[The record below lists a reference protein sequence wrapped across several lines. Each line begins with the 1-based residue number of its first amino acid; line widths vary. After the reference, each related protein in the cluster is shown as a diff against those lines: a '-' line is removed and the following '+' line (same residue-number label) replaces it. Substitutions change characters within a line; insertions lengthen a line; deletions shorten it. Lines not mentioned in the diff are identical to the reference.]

1 MAYGGPA
8 GEAGVSESRELTLL
22 FLESFHPFLC
32 EATNRWLPLPL
43 TEQEGGLGQQLLA
56 EADAVVTTAKAARN
70 AILRKWAKDILAR
83 LLEDEI
89 THSRAAWFLSGQFG
103 GSARWITWH
112 GGVHGTFQLTP
123 LEFRDSLRL
132 LFLLPPLEPTI
143 GYHRYCDCN
152 VNVDAEP
159 LHVLDCVASLHKY
172 NRRRHDAFVRALV
185 TYITQCLGSQQLQVE
200 VETFLDTGDSTGSRV
215 KADIVVHHGNTRY
228 VLDVTICEPG
238 APSYRGQG
246 SMTQVCAAASYR
258 ETAKRQQYLR
268 VPRLGLQVTPGPR
281 PATRPPLPFIPFAV
295 EATGRLGF
303 AASHF
308 IDWLCKGIH
317 YTARSYFLDRMASV
331 LAKYNVA
338 MLHRSRGSVSYRD

>member
-1 MAYGGPA
+1 MLGTPVGFGDYEQRKSVELLTKKLDSLPALRTINPHCAIRLLDRCVNQRVQYLSRTSEFEGARYIFRYHFDQKIDEFLANILGEVAPPPLPPPAPGEVPPPLPPAIPGNIGVHRTLPRKLGGPGIMAYGGPA

-70 AILRKWAKDILAR
+70 AILRKWANDIHAR
-83 LLEDEI
+83 LLEDET

-112 GGVHGTFQLTP
+112 GGLHGTFRLTP

-132 LFLLPPLEPTI
+132 LFVLPPLELTI

-152 VNVDAEP
+152 VDVDAEP

-172 NRRRHDAFVRALV
+172 NRRRYDAVVRALV
-185 TYITQCLGSQQLQVE
+185 TYITQCLGS
-200 VETFLDTGDSTGSRV
+200 
-215 KADIVVHHGNTRY
+215 
-228 VLDVTICEPG
+228 
-238 APSYRGQG
+238 
-246 SMTQVCAAASYR
+246 
-258 ETAKRQQYLR
+258 
-268 VPRLGLQVTPGPR
+268 
-281 PATRPPLPFIPFAV
+281 
-295 EATGRLGF
+295 
-303 AASHF
+303 
-308 IDWLCKGIH
+308 
-317 YTARSYFLDRMASV
+317 
-331 LAKYNVA
+331 
-338 MLHRSRGSVSYRD
+338 

>member
-1 MAYGGPA
+1 M
-8 GEAGVSESRELTLL
+8 S
-22 FLESFHPFLC
+22 LE
-32 EATNRWLPLPL
+32 NY
-43 TEQEGGLGQQLLA
+43 
-56 EADAVVTTAKAARN
+56 
-70 AILRKWAKDILAR
+70 
-83 LLEDEI
+83 
-89 THSRAAWFLSGQFG
+89 G

-112 GGVHGTFQLTP
+112 GGVHGTFRLTP

-152 VNVDAEP
+152 VDVDAEP
-159 LHVLDCVASLHKY
+159 LHVLDCVASQHKY
-172 NRRRHDAFVRALV
+172 NRRRHDAVVRALV

-268 VPRLGLQVTPGPR
+268 VPGLGLEVTPGPR

-308 IDWLCKGIH
+308 INWLCKDIH

-331 LAKYNVA
+331 LAKYNAA